1 MGGRCAPIS
10 APGHWTRGPPRGGR
24 EPHGEAEPRASK
36 RLTEEDRLAEQR
48 LALGL
53 AAVSTQDRHTRA
65 SVLRHHAYR
74 PPRSSNFR
82 GMKPTWA
89 QAASTPTSRIGVL

>member
-1 MGGRCAPIS
+1 MFFLSGSESIMNVGA
-10 APGHWTRGPPRGGR
+10 GF
-24 EPHGEAEPRASK
+24 
-36 RLTEEDRLAEQR
+36 EDG

-89 QAASTPTSRIGVL
+89 QAASTPTSRIGAL